1 MIGQASKMDMAQVF
15 TSYSRRDTETVDT
28 IVGKMAEAGISV
40 WIDRADIEAGN
51 MWRVQIVQAI
61 DTCPAFVL
69 MLSPSSA
76 ASDNVRKEIDLSQDS
91 GHPIFAVMLEPVK
104 LPAEIRYQLAGLQFI
119 NVQLLG
125 FDKAVSQL
133 IATLKE
139 HLAKFAPAEAP
150 ESRQAELVIQGIDL
164 GAFSAEKQEQLLDF
178 ISKLTSADRSQLQI
192 ANLTA
197 GSVHVF
203 VDLPA
208 MAAFELKTL
217 ALNRDPRFKQLGIA
231 SLRLNGDAKFVNT
244 SLGTLTLAATIGPL
258 AALWLKI
265 PALFSPVLG
274 ATAGKLLTVLLMA
287 TVIAGAGI
295 LAPKAFTP
303 APTLTPRPIETSLP
317 ASTSTLAA
325 PETSVPSATAAP
337 LPTGTQTPVPTSTI
351 TETPTAT
358 QTITSTMTPTY
369 LTLTGVI
376 ANPLSNLV
384 ACRNGPGDLYLYQF
398 GPRNGIQMDI
408 RGKAEIRAQ
417 RETQTWLWGLLDGYS
432 DPCWVNAKYVRL
444 NGDLAN
450 LEPVYPEK
458 VEVPFIRNA
467 RWPDP
472 QNVKASRLGDQVT
485 INWDAYVLP
494 LGERGNADAESPQYI
509 LELWLCQSGR
519 VAFTPMG
526 SFDAPATG
534 RIPELRGIDELRVID
549 EAGCAEPSH
558 GRIFLVEVH
567 GYVGPVEIP
576 WPSYGATPTP

>member
-1 MIGQASKMDMAQVF
+1 MSQVF

-28 IVGKMAEAGISV
+28 IVAKLAEAGLSV
-40 WIDRADIEAGN
+40 WIDRSDIEAGN

-119 NVQLLG
+119 NVQMLG

-133 IATLKE
+133 IDTLKE

-164 GAFSAEKQEQLLDF
+164 GAFSPEKKEQLLDF

-192 ANLTA
+192 ANLAA

-203 VDLPA
+203 VDMPA

-217 ALNRDPRFKQLGIA
+217 ALNRDSRFKQLGIA

-244 SLGTLTLAATIGPL
+244 SLGSLTLAATVGPF
-258 AALWLKI
+258 AALWFKI

-274 ATAGKLLTVLLMA
+274 ATAGKLLTVLLIT
-287 TVIAGAGI
+287 TVLAGVGI
-295 LAPKAFTP
+295 LAPKAFSP
-303 APTLTPRPIETSLP
+303 APIPTLTSTSSNTSLP
-317 ASTSTLAA
+317 TL
-325 PETSVPSATAAP
+325 TSVSTGTAAP
-337 LPTGTQTPVPTSTI
+337 TSTGTQTPNPTSTL
-351 TETPTAT
+351 TETPAVT
-358 QTITSTMTPTY
+358 QALTSTATPTY

-384 ACRNGPGDLYLYQF
+384 ACRDGPGDLYLYQF

-408 RGKAEIRAQ
+408 SGKAEIRTS
-417 RETQTWLWGLLDGYS
+417 RETETWLWGLLDGYS
-432 DPCWVNAKYVRL
+432 SPCWVNAKYVRL

-458 VEVPFIRNA
+458 VDVPFIRNP
-467 RWPDP
+467 RWPVP
-472 QNVKASRLGDQVT
+472 QNVKASRQGDQVT

-494 LGERGNADAESPQYI
+494 TGERGNAEANGPQYI

-526 SFDAPATG
+526 SFDAPASG
-534 RIPELRGIDELRVID
+534 RVPELRGIDELRVID

-576 WPSYGATPTP
+576 WPPYAVTPTP